1 MKRCFSWKMV
11 VGLLFLALMLVP
23 VTSSVSFAQG
33 ESGSAA
39 AGTAGAGGAAGL
51 STAAIVGIS
60 AAVVAVGVA
69 VAAAINDDN
78 GTAAH
83 THH

>member
-1 MKRCFSWKMV
+1 MKRCFSRKIV
-11 VGLLFLALMLVP
+11 VGLMLFALMFVP

-33 ESGSAA
+33 ESGAAA

-69 VAAAINDDN
+69 VAAAVNDDN

-83 THH
+83 AHQ